1 MLYIVYKSVLYVV
14 FLSSVLYGSLCISYV
29 VFCKSHGVC
38 RVFKSCIVCCM
49 LDSSW
54 CILYVVGLV
63 LYAVCSRSHVVCRV
77 LL

>member
-1 MLYIVYKSVLYVV
+1 MDRCV
-14 FLSSVLYGSLCISYV
+14 FRM
-29 VFCKSHGVC
+29 FCKSRGVC